1 MTCAPCQGTHSSIP
15 LWSSGKSHDGRPAL
29 SPPFRFH
36 TLASDAAEKGGQEV
50 GQYLSSVLQQQENFM
65 NTNEVIDRGD
75 FLESLRKVL
84 HKQQFSLVLGGKNL
98 GKTLMR
104 IQTVDE
110 LEKEANAHL
119 TVIDV
124 NMREQPSK
132 ELLKAI
138 LGRVQSKSSDLTDML
153 QKVASIV
160 AGLTSAVAVGTNSEV
175 VAPAAA
181 TPTAAGV
188 KALIDSFTSSER
200 EQTLLELVKIFHR
213 NGNDTCILVDEANIA
228 LPAGESF
235 EDRQNAMQALQY
247 FVMLTK
253 EQKQASVVFIT
264 SELGYPF
271 RLQGCGMNLQDI
283 SNIVIVNEVPEADM
297 LRLMMD
303 EWGMSQDLAKEFFS
317 YFGGNIAVCSQAV
330 QLLAS
335 KGSSFDPFCIVDCPG
350 LPACAAD
357 ADAKEHLHK
366 MLEQGWSPVYDLNLD
381 AAAKLIAEKNVGG
394 VVPKRAMHFDLPDN
408 IWNGTHEYALVPL
421 GTLMR
426 WKIGKELARR
436 ESMESTGSLA
446 DKCWRISL
454 CQAAF
459 WSRWRQF
466 RVLGLHVG
474 PRLMALV
481 KHIGPWLAHAG
492 HVQI

>member
-1 MTCAPCQGTHSSIP
+1 
-15 LWSSGKSHDGRPAL
+15 
-29 SPPFRFH
+29 
-36 TLASDAAEKGGQEV
+36 
-50 GQYLSSVLQQQENFM
+50 
-65 NTNEVIDRGD
+65 
-75 FLESLRKVL
+75 
-84 HKQQFSLVLGGKNL
+84 
-98 GKTLMR
+98 
-104 IQTVDE
+104 
-110 LEKEANAHL
+110 
-119 TVIDV
+119 
-124 NMREQPSK
+124 
-132 ELLKAI
+132 
-138 LGRVQSKSSDLTDML
+138 
-153 QKVASIV
+153 
-160 AGLTSAVAVGTNSEV
+160 V

-181 TPTAAGV
+181 TPIAAGV

-317 YFGGNIAVCSQAV
+317 YFGGNIAVCSQA
-330 QLLAS
+330 
-335 KGSSFDPFCIVDCPG
+335 
-350 LPACAAD
+350 
-357 ADAKEHLHK
+357 
-366 MLEQGWSPVYDLNLD
+366 GWSPVYDLNLD

-408 IWNGTHEYALVPL
+408 IWNGTHEYALVPS

-436 ESMESTGSLA
+436 ESM
-446 DKCWRISL
+446 
-454 CQAAF
+454 
-459 WSRWRQF
+459 
-466 RVLGLHVG
+466 
-474 PRLMALV
+474 
-481 KHIGPWLAHAG
+481 
-492 HVQI
+492 